1 MIMSILPFE
10 LALTFYFAAVIIGV
24 FDIVKGNRTTGR
36 LMQLLIGIG
45 FINHTLAIIYRY
57 AVGDHLPIT
66 TPHEAASFFAWC
78 TVLLYFI
85 MEFRYK
91 VGLLGSFIM
100 PIVFLLMLG
109 SAMMSRELR
118 PLGEMDAALKSY
130 WLGIHTLFAFTANAA
145 FALACVTGVMYL
157 LQEHYLKSK
166 KLGDLF
172 ERLPDIQ
179 TLDYLNYRLIS
190 IGFPALAVAMATGSL
205 WASSSFGTFWRWD
218 PRETLALVTFCIYA
232 LILHARLVAGW
243 RGKRAAVL
251 SIIGFITVIVAFA
264 GVKILQKGYHVF

>member
-1 MIMSILPFE
+1 MSILPFE
-10 LALTFYFAAVIIGV
+10 LALTFYFAAVIIG
-24 FDIVKGNRTTGR
+24 IVVLARGSKAMER

-45 FINHTLAIIYRY
+45 FLNHTFAIIYRY

-78 TVLLYFI
+78 TVLLYFV

-100 PIVFLLMLG
+100 PVVFTLMLA
-109 SAMMSRELR
+109 SAMMSRELQVISE
-118 PLGEMDAALKSY
+118 LNAALKSY
-130 WLGIHTLFAFTANAA
+130 WLGIHTLFAFMANAA

-157 LQEHYLKSK
+157 MQEHYLKTK
-166 KLGDLF
+166 RLGDLF

-190 IGFPALAVAMATGSL
+190 IGFPALAIAMVTGSL
-205 WASSSFGTFWRWD
+205 WAHEAFGTFFRRD
-218 PRETLALVTFCIYA
+218 PREILAIITFMIYA
-232 LILHARLVAGW
+232 LILHSRLIAGW
-243 RGKRAAVL
+243 RGKRAALL
-251 SIIGFITVIVAFA
+251 SIIGFITVIAAFA
-264 GVKILQKGYHVF
+264 GIKIFEKGYHIF

>member
-1 MIMSILPFE
+1 MSILPFE
-10 LALTFYFAAVIIGV
+10 LALTFYFAAVIVGIV
-24 FDIVKGNRTTGR
+24 DIAKAGKHTAR
-36 LMQLLIGIG
+36 LMHLLIGIG
-45 FINHTLAIIYRY
+45 FINHTFSIVYRY

-85 MEFRYK
+85 MEIRYK
-91 VGLLGSFIM
+91 IGLLGSFIM
-100 PIVFLLMLG
+100 PFVFFLMLG

-118 PLGEMDAALKSY
+118 PLTEINAAFKSY

-145 FALACVTGVMYL
+145 FALAAVTGVMYL
-157 LQEHYLKSK
+157 IQEHFLKTK
-166 KLGDLF
+166 RLGDLF

-205 WASSSFGTFWRWD
+205 WAHSTFGTYWRWD
-218 PRETLALVTFCIYA
+218 PREALALVTFLIYA
-232 LILHARLVAGW
+232 LILHSRLVAGW
-243 RGKRAAVL
+243 RGKRAALL
-251 SIIGFITVIVAFA
+251 SILGFVTIIVAFV
-264 GVKILQKGYHVF
+264 GIKLVQKGYHVF